1 MLVHHP
7 QWDLQEL
14 TYPLVTVM
22 FPKILKDHVHHPSF
36 GSGAQSMLLCVG
48 RVFIR
53 PAQSVGNPHNPTHCQ
68 TAARLDCMSSV

>member
-22 FPKILKDHVHHPSF
+22 FPKILKDHVHHPSV

-48 RVFIR
+48 RVFIW
-53 PAQSVGNPHNPTHCQ
+53 PAQSAGNPHNPTHCQ